1 MNKHPKYFF
10 HISKDARDKYQFE
23 DEFYSIRGN
32 LIVAD
37 GKAARLLTEK
47 INQLRTAE
55 GRTDQL
61 VSVGQV
67 NTLGLLH
74 EIFHFLIR
82 YYEDKENPGVFAR
95 GVNHL
100 KNNLTETDL
109 NSVLSE
115 YVNHFPPLDVNKG
128 KISAGDF
135 ITGTTDGKSNK
146 EIILEEIILLH
157 LENNNPAANQ
167 LEELY
172 SEKSLI
178 EKTKYSEFIDQ
189 TEKFFSNEKPIGPDN
204 LPLIHFLRKP
214 LIESPYNLDGQ
225 LDYILT
231 NWEIFIYDKFG
242 NRLLKGKDIVF
253 EDSKLFLHYMG
264 GKGTPPVPSYE
275 FDKDY
280 FARLKAKLGEGGKLT
295 FEESTYYEEYER
307 FSQDIDWMPN
317 VIMIAKNA
325 FVWLDQLSKKHH
337 REINRLDQIPNEELD
352 RLAQWNFTALWL
364 IGIWERSSASG
375 KIKQMMGNPEA
386 ASSAYSL
393 YDYIIA
399 NELGGE
405 EAFQNL
411 KHRTWQRGIR
421 LASDM
426 VPNHTG
432 IHSRWVVE
440 KPHYFIQSNY
450 PPYPGYRFTGPNL
463 SDDPRVEVRIEDKY
477 YNMSDA
483 AVVFERRD
491 SYTGDTKYIYHGNDG
506 THMPWNDTAQLNL
519 LNPEV
524 REALYQRIKHVASKT
539 SIIRFDA
546 AMTLTKKHYQRLWFP
561 QPGHGGA
568 IPSRSDFGMTK
579 EEFDKAMPEEFWRE
593 VVDRMKREM
602 PETLLLAEAFWLMEG
617 YFVRTLGM
625 HRVYNS
631 AFMHMMMKEENEKYK
646 LLIKNTLDF
655 NPEILKRYV
664 NFMSNPDEETAVN
677 QFGKGDKYFGVAV
690 MMVTLP
696 GLPMFGHG
704 QVEGFSEKYGM
715 EYKRA
720 YYNEFIDENLV
731 SRHEHE
737 IFPLLRKR
745 YLFSQVE
752 NFELYDFYENSG
764 IVNENVFAFT
774 NRRGDERTLV
784 IYNNSYTECKGT
796 INWSVPKV
804 YSTGGNPSIKKLSE
818 ALVLKNEER
827 IYYSYRDYKTKFQH
841 LISSVDIHNS
851 GFYISLNGYD
861 YRVCLDFK
869 EIYDFDGSWE
879 RLYHH
884 LGGRGV
890 YSLEQELKEHQ
901 LYPLHES
908 IIDFLN
914 PEFVDKV
921 KSQFISEDDVKKKN
935 KPELRNKIEPGLKDE
950 IDKKLDNVLTH
961 LNSIYPVPFDNV
973 KIKAGVVSDIESI
986 IKINKMLNT
995 LRNEKE
1001 KEYNKIKDSLIY
1013 EDGNNQENSWAV
1025 LLSLILFNRILN
1037 SNGKE
1042 ENLFD
1047 NLIIGKALNTSFSII
1062 TPNNEETGNDIFL
1075 VKLLTAKD
1083 KSKLWD
1089 KSAKRVNM
1097 ESKGRK
1103 TESALNEKDFL
1114 NKLLDGDD
1122 AKWYIGL
1129 NEYKGTKYYN
1139 KGKLDKLLNWIFSLK
1154 ILTQINNKDS
1164 RNDPDFR
1171 REKAKTVKKKQPV
1184 KKTVLHSNSEVQIK
1198 NILKDYKFFEKIK
1211 KASDDSGYKLDEL
1224 LSSFEKPKANLEKP
1238 KTKEKIKAAKHVKKT
1253 TKKSLS
1259 KKEIK
1264 KSPNTD

>member
-1 MNKHPKYFF
+1 MKKSPKFFF
-10 HISKDARDKYQFE
+10 HVSKDARDKYQFE

-32 LIVAD
+32 LIIAD

-47 INQLRTAE
+47 INQLRTSE
-55 GRTDQL
+55 GRTDEL
-61 VSVGQV
+61 VSAGQV

-82 YYEDKENPGVFAR
+82 YYEDKENPGVLSR
-95 GVNHL
+95 GINHL

-109 NSVLSE
+109 NSILSE
-115 YVNHFPPLDVNKG
+115 YVKHFPPLDVYIS
-128 KISAGDF
+128 KISNDDF
-135 ITGTTDGKSNK
+135 INGSTEGKSNK

-157 LENNNPAANQ
+157 LENNNPASIQ

-172 SEKSLI
+172 SEKPLAA
-178 EKTKYSEFIDQ
+178 KTKYRMFVDQ
-189 TEKFFSNEKPIGPDN
+189 TEKFFSNEKPFGPEK
-204 LPLIHFLRKP
+204 LPLIQFLKKP
-214 LIESPYNLDGQ
+214 LLVSPHNLDGQ

-231 NWEIFIYDKFG
+231 NWKVFIYDKFG
-242 NRLLKGKDIVF
+242 KRLLKGKDIIY
-253 EDSKLFLHYMG
+253 EDSKLFLHHMG
-264 GKGTPPVPSYE
+264 GKGTPPVPAYE

-280 FARLKAKLGEGGKLT
+280 FAKLKAKLAEGSKLT
-295 FEESTYYEEYER
+295 SEESTYYEEYER
-307 FSQDIDWMPN
+307 FTQDIEWMPN
-317 VIMIAKNA
+317 VVMIAKNA
-325 FVWLDQLSKKHH
+325 FVWLDQLSKKYK
-337 REINRLDQIPNEELD
+337 REIKHLDQIPDEELD
-352 RLAQWNFTALWL
+352 RLAQWNFNTLWL
-364 IGIWERSSASG
+364 IGIWERSTASK

-399 NELGGE
+399 HDLGTE
-405 EAFQNL
+405 AAFQNL
-411 KHRTWQRGIR
+411 KHRAWQRGIR

-432 IHSRWVVE
+432 IYSRWVVE
-440 KPHYFIQSNY
+440 KPHYFVQSDY

-463 SDDPRVEVRIEDKY
+463 SDDPRIEVRIEDKY
-477 YNMSDA
+477 YNMTDA

-491 SYTGDTKYIYHGNDG
+491 SYTGNTKYIYHGNDG
-506 THMPWNDTAQLNL
+506 THMPWNDTAQLDL
-519 LNPEV
+519 LNHEV
-524 REALYQRIKHVASKT
+524 REALYQMIKHVASKT

-568 IPSRSDFGMTK
+568 IPSRSDFGLTR
-579 EEFDKAMPEEFWRE
+579 EEFDVAMPDEFWRE
-593 VVDRMKREM
+593 VVDRMNREM

-631 AFMHMMMKEENEKYK
+631 AFMHMMMKEENEKFK

-704 QVEGFSEKYGM
+704 QIEGFSEKYGM

-720 YYNEFIDENLV
+720 YYNEFVDENLV
-731 SRHEHE
+731 KRHQHE

-752 NFELYDFYENSG
+752 NFEFYDFFDNLGY
-764 IVNENVFAFT
+764 VNENVFAFT
-774 NRRGDERTLV
+774 NRRGDERTLI

-796 INWSVPKV
+796 IKWSVPKV

-818 ALVLKNEER
+818 ALALKNEER
-827 IYYSYRDYKTKFQH
+827 IFYSYNDYKTKFHH
-841 LISSVDIHNS
+841 LISPKDIHDS

-861 YRVCLDFK
+861 YRVCLDFR

-890 YSLEQELKEHQ
+890 YSLKQELKELQ

-921 KSQFISEDDVKKKN
+921 KSQITPEDKEKKKRG
-935 KPELRNKIEPGLKDE
+935 LRDE
-950 IDKKLDNVLTH
+950 IDKKLDNILQH
-961 LNSIYPVPFDNV
+961 LNNIYPVPFDNA
-973 KIKAGVVSDIESI
+973 KIKEGIISDIESGTQLS
-986 IKINKMLNT
+986 KLLNKLK
-995 LRNEKE
+995 NEKE
-1001 KEYNKIKDSLIY
+1001 KEFQKIKSSLIY
-1013 EDGNNQENSWAV
+1013 TDGKNQENRWVV

-1047 NLIIGKALNTSFSII
+1047 NLLIGKALNSGFNII
-1062 TPNNEETGNDIFL
+1062 SQNNAETGNDILL
-1075 VKLLTAKD
+1075 VKLLTAKG
-1083 KSKLWD
+1083 KSELWD
-1089 KSAKRVNM
+1089 KSTKSVNK
-1097 ESKGRK
+1097 EPKGTRK
-1103 TESALNEKDFL
+1103 KSQLDEKEFL
-1114 NKLLDGDD
+1114 IQLLDGDD
-1122 AKWYIGL
+1122 AKWYVSF
-1129 NEYKGTKYYN
+1129 NEYEGIKYYS
-1139 KGKLDKLLNWIFSLK
+1139 KERLEKLLNWVFSLK
-1154 ILTQINNKDS
+1154 ILTEINDKDS
-1164 RNDPDFR
+1164 KVKPF
-1171 REKAKTVKKKQPV
+1171 KKKQSI
-1184 KKTVLHSNSEVQIK
+1184 KKTVLQSNSEIQIK

-1211 KASDDSGYKLDEL
+1211 KASDDSGYKFNEL
-1224 LSSFEKPKANLEKP
+1224 LLSLENSKVKKKA
-1238 KTKEKIKAAKHVKKT
+1238 EKIKSVRKPA
-1253 TKKSLS
+1253 KKSSS

-1264 KSPNTD
+1264 NKNGG